1 MSCQRLCLVLV
12 YLVILLTFVTLV
24 TSITPNMVPKDQI
37 HKLAHDVHNE
47 VNNVAKI
54 KIGKKKESKG
64 KFLTHMT
71 MD

>member
-1 MSCQRLCLVLV
+1 
-12 YLVILLTFVTLV
+12 
-24 TSITPNMVPKDQI
+24 MVPKVQI

-71 MD
+71 MDWQIAVEFSF

>member
-24 TSITPNMVPKDQI
+24 TSITTNMVPKDQI
-37 HKLAHDVHNE
+37 HRLAHDVHNE
-47 VNNVAKI
+47 VNKVAKI